1 MKASNEEYYNKV
13 LKQKFDNF
21 EFPYDATSWPLLEQ
35 KLPGTQAGLSMWTKA
50 GISIASAIIIITV
63 GYFSFFQNNNESPSE
78 NESKISQLH
87 THQLNVPDS
96 IMVSQDDQNNII
108 GDINEESKNT
118 ESHNT
123 NVQNTKPQSTENK
136 IKSGHPTSKK
146 QNKLIPQYET
156 LSAVQE
162 NKVASASLSPNAGF
176 TASAVS
182 GCPPLTVHFQVEE
195 LCDTAFYLWKSGD
208 GQISTEPNPDFSYE
222 NPGTFSV
229 ELTVS
234 YSMSGASSTN
244 VKVDLVEVYPLP
256 NASFTFE
263 NEANLYR
270 FIPEDM
276 NQKDYS
282 WTITDL
288 EIPNQIIAEYRFV
301 KSGIYPVQLR
311 VSNSFECV
319 SKQTRQVEVIIG
331 YQVFMPNAFT
341 PDGDGRNDL
350 FGPDPSKLFDL
361 SYHFEVISREGKV
374 VFSTDDVNEKWN
386 GSIQNSSDQASSG
399 IYIWKIVL
407 KDRYGNTQNEM
418 GNVTLIRNF

>member
-1 MKASNEEYYNKV
+1 MKASKEENYNKI

-35 KLPGTQAGLSMWTKA
+35 KLRRAQAGSSLWTKA
-50 GISIASAIIIITV
+50 GIGIASAIIIIAV
-63 GYFSFFQNNNESPSE
+63 AYFSFFQNNNESSSE
-78 NESKISQLH
+78 NELKISELQTQQLS
-87 THQLNVPDS
+87 VPDS
-96 IMVSQDDQNNII
+96 IMVSTNNQNVSGVIK
-108 GDINEESKNT
+108 EEYKNK
-118 ESHNT
+118 ENDKPI
-123 NVQNTKPQSTENK
+123 VQNTKPQSTQSK

-146 QNKLIPQYET
+146 QNKLIPQYEN
-156 LSAVQE
+156 LSALQE
-162 NKVASASLSPNAGF
+162 NKVASASLNPNAGF
-176 TASAVS
+176 AASAVN
-182 GCPPLTVHFQVEE
+182 GCPPLIVHFQAEE

-208 GQISTEPNPDFSYE
+208 GQISTDPNPDFSYE

-244 VKVDLVEVYPLP
+244 VKEDMVEVYPLP

-270 FIPEDM
+270 FTPADL
-276 NQKDYS
+276 NQKNYS

-301 KSGIYPVQLR
+301 KSGIYPVQLS

-319 SKQTRQVEVIIG
+319 SKQTMQVEVIIG

-361 SYHFEVISREGKV
+361 NYHFEVISREGKV
-374 VFSTDDVNEKWN
+374 VFSTNDVNEKWN
-386 GSIQNSSDQASSG
+386 GTIRNSSDQASSG
-399 IYIWKIVL
+399 IYVWKIVL